1 MKRKAVFLAASAT
14 ELARFAL
21 IAFVAYDAGIAA
33 GAAAG
38 DVFRYA
44 ASAQLLFAIG
54 FFFLWLDRPLYGR
67 YSSLLTAGKAVNL
80 ALAAAA
86 VLEGRLAGRPTILD
100 AAAGPLGA
108 LPAAAAAA
116 ADLFGLAVLLA
127 TRGGA
132 APGAGAGAAS
142 GEDGIERVEA

>member
-14 ELARFAL
+14 ELVRFAL
-21 IAFVAYDAGIAA
+21 IAFVAFDAGIAA
-33 GAAAG
+33 GGTAG

-54 FFFLWLDRPLYGR
+54 FFFMWLDGPRFSGYSPL
-67 YSSLLTAGKAVNL
+67 LVVGKAMNL

-86 VLEGRLAGRPTILD
+86 VLEGRILGRQTIIDL
-100 AAAGPLGA
+100 AAGPLGA
-108 LPAAAAAA
+108 LPAAAILA

-127 TRGGA
+127 TGGGPRDDE
-132 APGAGAGAAS
+132 PGRREAGVGR
-142 GEDGIERVEA
+142 IEA